1 MKSIRH
7 SVVFLVGLIGLVQGF
22 FGGGSLMAKRS
33 CTNEWFAGRLS
44 FDGIAVDG
52 ITVDGIT
59 VDGFSADRIAV
70 DGILGDSIAPKMQWF
85 ADAKLGIF
93 IHWGIYA
100 VEGTSESWSFHSRQ
114 TTYPYY
120 MSQLKGFGAEKYDPK
135 AWVALIKES
144 GAQYAV
150 ITTQHHD
157 GVALWETKQLTPN
170 TPWSLSAKEPLK
182 MQKPA
187 LWNAKL
193 PLSVVAQSP
202 AKRDV
207 IAPFASAL
215 REQGLKF
222 GAYYSLLDWSHN
234 DYPGFYNDQGRYKLA
249 EDPIRWQ
256 RFLQFMHGQIGELS
270 AQFHPD
276 LFWFDGDWE
285 HSNEEWNAPKIRQ
298 DILAANP
305 NAIMNGRLQGYG
317 DYATPEQN
325 MPITKP
331 TLVGLD
337 GKPYSPLWELC
348 MTSND
353 NWGWRPNDTLMK
365 TSNEVIRIFSECLGM
380 GGNLLLD
387 IGPKADGTITWEQTR
402 LLKDLG
408 RWTSKHAE
416 AIYGSKAGMP
426 LGHFYGPSTISKDST
441 ILYLFITQ
449 VQGMSRDDKYIE
461 AEELEDAIN
470 EVLGKSGEDAIEID
484 GGSGM
489 GCSVMVKGLK
499 NQIESVQVLGT
510 DFVIKPKVV
519 GKISWSSV
527 PGTVF
532 IEVPFDAL
540 DSNVT
545 VLKLKLKGP
554 LSLYQGAGGFH

>member
-1 MKSIRH
+1 MKRIRH
-7 SVVFLVGLIGLVQGF
+7 SVVFLVGLMGLVQGF
-22 FGGGSLMAKRS
+22 FGGGGLMAK
-33 CTNEWFAGRLS
+33 
-44 FDGIAVDG
+44 
-52 ITVDGIT
+52 
-59 VDGFSADRIAV
+59 GFSA
-70 DGILGDSIAPKMQWF
+70 DSIAPKMQWF

-100 VEGTSESWSFHSRQ
+100 VEGTSESWSFHSRN

-120 MSQLKGFGAEKYDPK
+120 MGQLKGFGAEKYDPK
-135 AWVALIKES
+135 VWATLIKES

-157 GVALWETKQLTPN
+157 GVALWDTKQLTPN
-170 TPWSLSAKEPLK
+170 TPWSLSAKDPLK
-182 MQKPA
+182 MQEPA

-249 EDPIRWQ
+249 ENPMRWQ

-285 HSNEEWNAPKIRQ
+285 HSNEEWNAPKIRR

-325 MPITKP
+325 MPIERP

-337 GKPYSPLWELC
+337 RKGHGTLWELC

-416 AIYGSKAGMP
+416 AIYGSLAGLP
-426 LGHFYGPSTISKDST
+426 AGHFYGPSTISKDST
-441 ILYLFITQ
+441 ILYLFLTQ
-449 VQGMSRDDKYIE
+449 VQGIDKDDKYINE
-461 AEELEDAIN
+461 EELEEAIN
-470 EVLGKSGEDAIEID
+470 EVLGKVGDDHIELDGSSGLT
-484 GGSGM
+484 
-489 GCSVMVKGLK
+489 CSVMVKGLR
-499 NQIESVQVLGT
+499 NEILSAEVLG
-510 DFVIKPKVV
+510 VEGKLRPKVV

-532 IEVPFDAL
+532 MEVPVDAL
-540 DSNVT
+540 DSDVT

-554 LSLYQGAGGFH
+554 LSLYRGAGGFH

>member
-1 MKSIRH
+1 
-7 SVVFLVGLIGLVQGF
+7 
-22 FGGGSLMAKRS
+22 
-33 CTNEWFAGRLS
+33 
-44 FDGIAVDG
+44 
-52 ITVDGIT
+52 
-59 VDGFSADRIAV
+59 
-70 DGILGDSIAPKMQWF
+70 MQWF

-100 VEGTSESWSFHSRQ
+100 VEGTSESWSFHSRN

-120 MSQLKGFGAEKYDPK
+120 MGQLKGFTAEKYDPK
-135 AWVALIKES
+135 AWAALIKES

-157 GVALWETKQLTPN
+157 GVALWNTQQLTPN
-170 TPWSLSAKEPLK
+170 TPWSLGASEPLK
-182 MQKPA
+182 LQKPS

-207 IAPFASAL
+207 IAPFAVAL
-215 REQGLKF
+215 REEGLKF

-234 DYPGFYNDQGRYKLA
+234 DYPGFFKDQGRFKLA
-249 EDPIRWQ
+249 EDTVRWQ
-256 RFLQFMHGQIGELS
+256 RFLRFMHAQIGELS
-270 AQFHPD
+270 SQFHPD

-285 HSNEEWNAPKIRQ
+285 NSNAEWNAPKIRQ
-298 DILAANP
+298 DILVANP

-325 MPITKP
+325 MPISRP
-331 TLVGLD
+331 MRMGLD
-337 GKPYSPLWELC
+337 GKAHSTLWELC

-387 IGPKADGTITWEQTR
+387 IGPKADGTITAEQTK
-402 LLKDLG
+402 LLRDLG

-416 AIYGSKAGMP
+416 AIYGSLAGLP
-426 LGHFYGPSTISKDST
+426 GGHFYGPSTMSKDST
-441 ILYLFITQ
+441 ILYLFLTQ
-449 VQGMSRDDKYIE
+449 VQGVPRDDKYLEEE
-461 AEELEDAIN
+461 ALEEAIN
-470 EVLGKSGEDAIEID
+470 EVLGKAGEDAIEID

-489 GCSVMVKGLK
+489 KCSVMVKGLRNEIVSAEVMGVEGK
-499 NQIESVQVLGT
+499 LN
-510 DFVIKPKVV
+510 PKVV

-532 IEVPFDAL
+532 MEVPVDAL
-540 DSNVT
+540 DSDVT
-545 VLKLKLKGP
+545 VLKLKLNGP
-554 LSLYQGAGGFH
+554 LRLYNGAGGFH

>member
-1 MKSIRH
+1 MKSLRY
-7 SVVFLVGLIGLVQGF
+7 SMVFLAVLGLHNALKANPIQTHATSSNDTL
-22 FGGGSLMAKRS
+22 
-33 CTNEWFAGRLS
+33 
-44 FDGIAVDG
+44 
-52 ITVDGIT
+52 
-59 VDGFSADRIAV
+59 
-70 DGILGDSIAPKMQWF
+70 APKMQWF

-100 VEGTSESWSFHSRQ
+100 VEGTSESWSFHSRN

-135 AWVALIKES
+135 AWAALIKES

-157 GVALWETKQLTPN
+157 GVALWDTKQLTPN
-170 TPWSLSAKEPLK
+170 TPWSLSSKEPLK

-187 LWNAKL
+187 LWNEKL

-256 RFLQFMHGQIGELS
+256 RFLQFMHGQIDELS

-285 HSNEEWNAPKIRQ
+285 HSNAEWNAPKIRQ

-331 TLVGLD
+331 MLMGSD
-337 GKPYSPLWELC
+337 GKLHNSPWELC
-348 MTSND
+348 LTSND
-353 NWGWRPNDTLMK
+353 NWGWRPNDTIMK
-365 TSNEVIRIFSECLGM
+365 TSNEVIRIFAECLGM

-387 IGPKADGTITWEQTR
+387 IGPKADGSITWEQTR

-416 AIYGSKAGMP
+416 AIYGSLAGLP
-426 LGHFYGPSTISKDST
+426 AGHFYGPSTMSKDST

-449 VQGMSRDDKYIE
+449 VQGMSKEDKYIE
-461 AEELEDAIN
+461 EEELEDAIN

-484 GGSGM
+484 GVSGM
-489 GCSVMVKGLK
+489 KCSVMVKGLR
-499 NQIESVQVLGT
+499 NEIESVQVLGT

-532 IEVPFDAL
+532 IDVPFDAL
-540 DSNVT
+540 DEQVT

-554 LSLYQGAGGFH
+554 LRLYEGQGGFH

>member
-1 MKSIRH
+1 MKSMRH
-7 SVVFLVGLIGLVQGF
+7 SMVFLVGLMGLVQGF
-22 FGGGSLMAKRS
+22 FGGGTLIAKGSLITEQCVGRVSIVGIAAHRMATDRID
-33 CTNEWFAGRLS
+33 A
-44 FDGIAVDG
+44 DGIV
-52 ITVDGIT
+52 
-59 VDGFSADRIAV
+59 
-70 DGILGDSIAPKMQWF
+70 GDSIAPKMLWF

-100 VEGTSESWSFHSRQ
+100 VEGTSESWSFHSRN

-120 MSQLKGFGAEKYDPK
+120 MSQLKGFGAEKYDPR
-135 AWVALIKES
+135 AWASLIKES

-157 GVALWETKQLTPN
+157 GVALWDTKQITPN
-170 TPWSLSAKEPLK
+170 TPWSLSSKEPLK

-234 DYPGFYNDQGRYKLA
+234 DYPGFFNDQGRYKLT

-256 RFLQFMHGQIGELS
+256 RFLQFMHGQIGELNT
-270 AQFHPD
+270 QFHPD

-285 HSNEEWNAPKIRQ
+285 HSNDEWNAPKIRQ
-298 DILAANP
+298 EILAANP

-331 TLVGLD
+331 KWVGLD

-348 MTSND
+348 LTSND
-353 NWGWRPNDTLMK
+353 NWGWRPNDTMMK

-387 IGPKADGTITWEQTR
+387 IGPKADGTIPWEQIR

-426 LGHFYGPSTISKDST
+426 LGHFYGPSTMSKDST
-441 ILYLFITQ
+441 ILYLFLTQ
-449 VQGMSRDDKYIE
+449 VQGMSRDDKFIE

-470 EVLGKSGEDAIEID
+470 EVLGKSGDDEIEID

-489 GCSVMVKGLK
+489 SCSVMVKGLK

-510 DFVIKPKVV
+510 DFEIKPKVV

-532 IEVPFDAL
+532 MEVPFDAL
-540 DSNVT
+540 DSEVT
-545 VLKLKLKGP
+545 ILKLKLNGP
-554 LSLYQGAGGFH
+554 LRLYQGEGGFH

>member
-1 MKSIRH
+1 MKSMRH
-7 SVVFLVGLIGLVQGF
+7 SVVFLVGLMGLVQGF
-22 FGGGSLMAKRS
+22 VGGGGLMAKAS
-33 CTNEWFAGRLS
+33 CTDFPAADGMFVEGFA
-44 FDGIAVDG
+44 
-52 ITVDGIT
+52 
-59 VDGFSADRIAV
+59 DGFVMDSIAPK
-70 DGILGDSIAPKMQWF
+70 GIERDSIAPKMQWF

-100 VEGTSESWSFHSRQ
+100 VEGTSESWSFHSRN

-120 MSQLKGFGAEKYDPK
+120 MGQLKGFTAEKYDPK
-135 AWVALIKES
+135 AWAALIKES

-157 GVALWETKQLTPN
+157 GVALWNTQQLTPN
-170 TPWSLSAKEPLK
+170 TPWSLGASEPLK
-182 MQKPA
+182 LQKPS

-207 IAPFASAL
+207 IAPFAVAL
-215 REQGLKF
+215 REEGLKF

-234 DYPGFYNDQGRYKLA
+234 DYPGFFKDQGRYKLA
-249 EDPIRWQ
+249 EDTVRWQ
-256 RFLQFMHGQIGELS
+256 RFLRFMHAQIGELS
-270 AQFHPD
+270 SQFQPD

-285 HSNEEWNAPKIRQ
+285 HSNAEWNAPKIRQ

-325 MPITKP
+325 MPISRP
-331 TLVGLD
+331 MRMGLD
-337 GKPYSPLWELC
+337 GKAHSTLWELC

-387 IGPKADGTITWEQTR
+387 IGPKADGTITAEQTK
-402 LLKDLG
+402 LLRDLG

-416 AIYGSKAGMP
+416 AIYGSLAGLP
-426 LGHFYGPSTISKDST
+426 GGHFYGPSTMSKDST
-441 ILYLFITQ
+441 ILYLFLTQ
-449 VQGMSRDDKYIE
+449 VQGVPRDDKYLEEE
-461 AEELEDAIN
+461 ALEEAIN
-470 EVLGKSGEDAIEID
+470 EVLGKAGEDAIEID

-489 GCSVMVKGLK
+489 KCSVMVKGLRNEIVSAEVMGVEGK
-499 NQIESVQVLGT
+499 LN
-510 DFVIKPKVV
+510 PKVV

-532 IEVPFDAL
+532 MEVPVDAL
-540 DSNVT
+540 DSDVT
-545 VLKLKLKGP
+545 VLKLKLNGP
-554 LSLYQGAGGFH
+554 LRLYNGAGGFH

>member
-1 MKSIRH
+1 MKSMRH
-7 SVVFLVGLIGLVQGF
+7 SVVFLVGLMGLVQGF
-22 FGGGSLMAKRS
+22 VGGGGLMAKAT
-33 CTNEWFAGRLS
+33 CTDFPAADGMFVEGFA
-44 FDGIAVDG
+44 
-52 ITVDGIT
+52 
-59 VDGFSADRIAV
+59 DGFVMDSIAPK
-70 DGILGDSIAPKMQWF
+70 GIERDSIAPKMQWF

-100 VEGTSESWSFHSRQ
+100 VEGTSESWSFHSRN

-120 MSQLKGFGAEKYDPK
+120 MGQLKGFTAEKYNPK
-135 AWVALIKES
+135 AWAALIKES

-157 GVALWETKQLTPN
+157 GVALWNTQQLTPN
-170 TPWSLSAKEPLK
+170 TPWSLGASEPLK
-182 MQKPA
+182 LQKPS

-207 IAPFASAL
+207 IAPFAVAL
-215 REQGLKF
+215 REEGLKF

-234 DYPGFYNDQGRYKLA
+234 DYPGFFKDQGRYKLA
-249 EDPIRWQ
+249 EDTVRWQ
-256 RFLQFMHGQIGELS
+256 RFLRFMHAQIGELS
-270 AQFHPD
+270 TQFQPD

-285 HSNEEWNAPKIRQ
+285 HSNAEWNAPKIRQ
-298 DILAANP
+298 DILTANP

-325 MPITKP
+325 MPISRP
-331 TLVGLD
+331 MRMGLD
-337 GKPYSPLWELC
+337 GKAHSTLWELC

-387 IGPKADGTITWEQTR
+387 IGPKADGSITAEQTK
-402 LLKDLG
+402 LLRDLG

-416 AIYGSKAGMP
+416 AIYGSLAGLP
-426 LGHFYGPSTISKDST
+426 GGHFYGPSTMSKDST
-441 ILYLFITQ
+441 ILYLFLTQ
-449 VQGMSRDDKYIE
+449 VQGVPRDDKYLEEE
-461 AEELEDAIN
+461 ALEEAIN
-470 EVLGKSGEDAIEID
+470 EVLGKAGEDAIEID

-489 GCSVMVKGLK
+489 KCSLMVKGLRNEIVSAEVMGVEGK
-499 NQIESVQVLGT
+499 LN
-510 DFVIKPKVV
+510 PKVV

-532 IEVPFDAL
+532 MEVPVDAL
-540 DSNVT
+540 DSDVT
-545 VLKLKLKGP
+545 VLKLKLNGP
-554 LSLYQGAGGFH
+554 LRLYNGAGGFH

>member
-1 MKSIRH
+1 MKSMRH
-7 SVVFLVGLIGLVQGF
+7 SVVFLVGLMGLVQGF
-22 FGGGSLMAKRS
+22 VGGGGLMAKAS
-33 CTNEWFAGRLS
+33 CTDFPAADGMFVEGFA
-44 FDGIAVDG
+44 
-52 ITVDGIT
+52 
-59 VDGFSADRIAV
+59 DGFVMDSIAPK
-70 DGILGDSIAPKMQWF
+70 GIERDSIAPKMQWF

-100 VEGTSESWSFHSRQ
+100 VEGTSESWSFHSRN

-120 MSQLKGFGAEKYDPK
+120 MGQLKGFTAEKYDPK
-135 AWVALIKES
+135 AWAALIKES

-157 GVALWETKQLTPN
+157 GVALWNTQQLTPN
-170 TPWSLSAKEPLK
+170 TPWSLGASEPLK
-182 MQKPA
+182 LQKPS

-207 IAPFASAL
+207 IAPFAVAL
-215 REQGLKF
+215 REEGLKF

-234 DYPGFYNDQGRYKLA
+234 DYPGFFKDQGRFKLA
-249 EDPIRWQ
+249 EDTVRWQ
-256 RFLQFMHGQIGELS
+256 RFLRFMHAQIGELS
-270 AQFHPD
+270 SQFHPD

-285 HSNEEWNAPKIRQ
+285 NSNAEWNAPKIRQ
-298 DILAANP
+298 DILVANP

-325 MPITKP
+325 MPISRP
-331 TLVGLD
+331 MRMGLD
-337 GKPYSPLWELC
+337 GKAHSTLWELC

-387 IGPKADGTITWEQTR
+387 IGPKADGTITAEQTK
-402 LLKDLG
+402 LLRDLG

-416 AIYGSKAGMP
+416 AIYGSLAGLP
-426 LGHFYGPSTISKDST
+426 GGHFYGPSTMSKDST
-441 ILYLFITQ
+441 ILYLFLTQ
-449 VQGMSRDDKYIE
+449 VQGVPRDDKYLEEE
-461 AEELEDAIN
+461 ALEEAIN
-470 EVLGKSGEDAIEID
+470 EVLGKAGEDAIEID

-489 GCSVMVKGLK
+489 KCSVMVKGLRNEIVSAEVMGVEGK
-499 NQIESVQVLGT
+499 LN
-510 DFVIKPKVV
+510 PKVV

-532 IEVPFDAL
+532 MEVPVDAL
-540 DSNVT
+540 DSDVT
-545 VLKLKLKGP
+545 VLKLKLNGP
-554 LSLYQGAGGFH
+554 LRLYNGAGGFH

>member
-1 MKSIRH
+1 MRH
-7 SVVFLVGLIGLVQGF
+7 SVVFLVGLMGLVQGF
-22 FGGGSLMAKRS
+22 VGGGGLMAKAS
-33 CTNEWFAGRLS
+33 CTDFPAADGMFVEGFA
-44 FDGIAVDG
+44 
-52 ITVDGIT
+52 
-59 VDGFSADRIAV
+59 DGFVMDSIAPK
-70 DGILGDSIAPKMQWF
+70 GIERDSIAPKMQWF

-100 VEGTSESWSFHSRQ
+100 VEGTSESWSFHSRN

-120 MSQLKGFGAEKYDPK
+120 MGQLKGFTAEKYNPK
-135 AWVALIKES
+135 AWAALIKES

-157 GVALWETKQLTPN
+157 GVALWNTQQLTPN
-170 TPWSLSAKEPLK
+170 TPWSLGASEPLK
-182 MQKPA
+182 LQKPA

-202 AKRDV
+202 AERDV
-207 IAPFASAL
+207 IAPFAVAL
-215 REQGLKF
+215 REEGLKF

-234 DYPGFYNDQGRYKLA
+234 DYPGFFKDQGRYKLA
-249 EDPIRWQ
+249 EDTVRWQ
-256 RFLQFMHGQIGELS
+256 RFLRFMHAQIGELS
-270 AQFHPD
+270 SQFQPD

-285 HSNEEWNAPKIRQ
+285 HSNAEWNAPKIRQ

-325 MPITKP
+325 MPISRP
-331 TLVGLD
+331 MRMGLD
-337 GKPYSPLWELC
+337 GKAHSTLWELC

-387 IGPKADGTITWEQTR
+387 IGPKADGTITAEQTK
-402 LLKDLG
+402 LLRDLG

-416 AIYGSKAGMP
+416 AIYGSLAGLP
-426 LGHFYGPSTISKDST
+426 GGHFYGPSTMSKDST
-441 ILYLFITQ
+441 ILYLFLTQ
-449 VQGMSRDDKYIE
+449 VQGVQRDDKYLEEE
-461 AEELEDAIN
+461 ALEEAIN
-470 EVLGKSGEDAIEID
+470 EVLGKAGEDAIEID

-489 GCSVMVKGLK
+489 KCSVMVKGLRNEIVSAEVMGVEGK
-499 NQIESVQVLGT
+499 LN
-510 DFVIKPKVV
+510 PKVV

-532 IEVPFDAL
+532 MEVPVDAL
-540 DSNVT
+540 DSDVT
-545 VLKLKLKGP
+545 VLKLKLNGP
-554 LSLYQGAGGFH
+554 LRLYNGAGGFH

>member
-1 MKSIRH
+1 MKRIRH
-7 SVVFLVGLIGLVQGF
+7 SVVFLVGLMGLVQGF
-22 FGGGSLMAKRS
+22 FGGGGLMAKAS
-33 CTNEWFAGRLS
+33 CTDFPAADGMFVEGFA
-44 FDGIAVDG
+44 
-52 ITVDGIT
+52 
-59 VDGFSADRIAV
+59 DGFVTDSIAPK
-70 DGILGDSIAPKMQWF
+70 GIERDSIAPKMQWF

-100 VEGTSESWSFHSRQ
+100 VEGTSESWSFHSRN

-120 MSQLKGFGAEKYDPK
+120 MGQLKGFGAEKYDPK
-135 AWVALIKES
+135 AWATLIKES

-157 GVALWETKQLTPN
+157 GVALWDTKQLTPN
-170 TPWSLSAKEPLK
+170 TPWSLSANEPLK
-182 MQKPA
+182 MQKPS

-215 REQGLKF
+215 REEGLKF

-234 DYPGFYNDQGRYKLA
+234 DYPGFFNDQGRYKLA
-249 EDPIRWQ
+249 EDPMRWQ

-270 AQFHPD
+270 TQFHPD

-285 HSNEEWNAPKIRQ
+285 HSNEEWNAPKIRR

-325 MPITKP
+325 MPIERP

-337 GKPYSPLWELC
+337 GKAHGTLWELC

-416 AIYGSKAGMP
+416 AIYGSLAGLP
-426 LGHFYGPSTISKDST
+426 AGHFYGPSTISKDST
-441 ILYLFITQ
+441 ILYLFLTQ
-449 VQGMSRDDKYIE
+449 VQGIDKDDKYINE
-461 AEELEDAIN
+461 EELEEAIN
-470 EVLGKSGEDAIEID
+470 EVLGKVGDDHIELDGSSGLT
-484 GGSGM
+484 
-489 GCSVMVKGLK
+489 CSVMVKGLRNEIVSAEVMGVEAK
-499 NQIESVQVLGT
+499 L
-510 DFVIKPKVV
+510 KPKVV

-532 IEVPFDAL
+532 MEVPVDAL
-540 DSNVT
+540 DSDVT

-554 LSLYQGAGGFH
+554 LSLYRGAGGFH

>member
-7 SVVFLVGLIGLVQGF
+7 SVVFLVCLVGLVQGCF
-22 FGGGSLMAKRS
+22 GGSLLLAKAS
-33 CTNEWFAGRLS
+33 CTEKQSAGAS
-44 FDGIAVDG
+44 ANGIDVQGLA
-52 ITVDGIT
+52 
-59 VDGFSADRIAV
+59 A
-70 DGILGDSIAPKMQWF
+70 DSIAPKMQWF

-114 TTYPYY
+114 TTYPFY

-135 AWVALIKES
+135 AWATLIQES

-157 GVALWETKQLTPN
+157 GVALWDTKQLTPN
-170 TPWSLSAKEPLK
+170 TPWSLSSKEPLK

-202 AKRDV
+202 AKRDL

-285 HSNEEWNAPKIRQ
+285 HSNEEWYAPKIRQ

-331 TLVGLD
+331 MLMGSD
-337 GKPYSPLWELC
+337 GKPHNAPWELC
-348 MTSND
+348 LTSND
-353 NWGWRPNDTLMK
+353 NWGWRPNDTMMK
-365 TSNEVIRIFSECLGM
+365 TSNEVIRIFAECLGM

-387 IGPKADGTITWEQTR
+387 IGPRADGTITVEQTK
-402 LLKDLG
+402 LLRDLG

-416 AIYGSKAGMP
+416 AIYGSLAGLP
-426 LGHFYGPSTISKDST
+426 AGHFYGPSTISKDST

-449 VQGMSRDDKYIE
+449 VQGMSKEDKYIE
-461 AEELEDAIN
+461 EEELEDAIN

-484 GGSGM
+484 GVSGVK
-489 GCSVMVKGLK
+489 CSVMVKGLR
-499 NQIESVQVLGT
+499 NEIESVQVLGT

-532 IEVPFDAL
+532 MDVPFDAL
-540 DSNVT
+540 DSDLT
-545 VLKLKLKGP
+545 VLKLQLKGP
-554 LSLYQGAGGFH
+554 LNLYQGAGGFH

>member
-7 SVVFLVGLIGLVQGF
+7 SRVFLVGLIGLVQGF
-22 FGGGSLMAKRS
+22 FGGVSLMAKGSRINKQS
-33 CTNEWFAGRLS
+33 VGRLS
-44 FDGIAVDG
+44 IVGIA
-52 ITVDGIT
+52 
-59 VDGFSADRIAV
+59 ADRSPIERNAADEIV
-70 DGILGDSIAPKMQWF
+70 GDSIAPKMQWF

-100 VEGTSESWSFHSRQ
+100 VEGTSESWSFHSRN
-114 TTYPYY
+114 TSYPFY
-120 MSQLKGFGAEKYDPK
+120 MSQLKGFGAEKYDPR
-135 AWVALIKES
+135 AWASLIKES

-157 GVALWETKQLTPN
+157 GVALWDTKQITPN
-170 TPWSLSAKEPLK
+170 TPWSLSSKESLK

-234 DYPGFYNDQGRYKLA
+234 DYPGFFNDQGRYKLT

-285 HSNEEWNAPKIRQ
+285 HSNDEWNAPKIRQ
-298 DILAANP
+298 EILAANP

-331 TLVGLD
+331 TWVGLD
-337 GKPYSPLWELC
+337 GKTYSPQWELC

-353 NWGWRPNDTLMK
+353 NWGWRPNDTMMK

-387 IGPKADGTITWEQTR
+387 IGPKADGTIPWEQIR

-416 AIYGSKAGMP
+416 AIYGSKAGLP
-426 LGHFYGPSTISKDST
+426 LGHFYGPSTMSKDST

-489 GCSVMVKGLK
+489 SCSVMVKGLK

-532 IEVPFDAL
+532 MDVPFDAL
-540 DSNVT
+540 DSDVT
-545 VLKLKLKGP
+545 VLKLKLNGP

>member
-7 SVVFLVGLIGLVQGF
+7 SVVFLVGLIGLVQGL

-33 CTNEWFAGRLS
+33 CTNGRC
-44 FDGIAVDG
+44 A
-52 ITVDGIT
+52 
-59 VDGFSADRIAV
+59 
-70 DGILGDSIAPKMQWF
+70 DSIAPKMQWF

-135 AWVALIKES
+135 AWAALIKES

-170 TPWSLSAKEPLK
+170 TPWNLSAKEPLK

-193 PLSVVAQSP
+193 PLSVVDQSP

-256 RFLQFMHGQIGELS
+256 QFLQFMHGQIGELS

-489 GCSVMVKGLK
+489 SCSVMVKGLK

-519 GKISWSSV
+519 GQISWSSV
-527 PGTVF
+527 PGTIF
-532 IEVPFDAL
+532 IKVPFDAL

-554 LSLYQGAGGFH
+554 LSLYQGEGGFH